1 VSNARKPLREKAIA
15 TPDAKAPDVFLV
27 EKPEDHLESSV
38 YFSGTVSFNDPAA
51 ADRFLALLTQLVNQ
65 SAVVFHAIRNDNPG
79 SARSL
84 ASVLREMRG
93 LLHHFV
99 DSAEEET
106 AKQMCLDS
114 IRVVEEHAQDALD
127 VLDSPPPHGQMWEM
141 HQNQRLADAL
151 KKVLSECCLLMKVR
165 VERLRWWLFTVSFRS
180 ASESRRSSSW
190 WW

>member
-1 VSNARKPLREKAIA
+1 M
-15 TPDAKAPDVFLV
+15 FLV

-65 SAVVFHAIRNDNPG
+65 SAVVFHAIRSDNPG
-79 SARSL
+79 AARSL

-99 DSAEEET
+99 DSAEEEA

-114 IRVVEEHAQDALD
+114 IRVVEVRMLLWWCGRIARRATARVVWGKRFVLTAARQEHAQDALD
-127 VLDSPPPHGQMWEM
+127 VLDSPPAPGQMWEM

-165 VERLRWWLFTVSFRS
+165 ETGER
-180 ASESRRSSSW
+180 
-190 WW
+190 